1 MSGPAIVTVARDIA
15 ARSSRVFDAWLDPK
29 EASDFLFA
37 TPEGQIVR
45 CDIDARVGGRFLIV
59 DRRADGDAEH
69 HGEFLEIDRPRR
81 LAFLFRGPG
90 TQEGEWSKVTVDLA
104 DAPDGCRLTLT
115 HEIPP
120 EWASY
125 AEPVRH
131 GWTMILNT
139 LGLHMEK
146 KNDRTDD
153 QAR

>member
-1 MSGPAIVTVARDIA
+1 MSDPAIVTVARDIA
-15 ARSSRVFDAWLDPK
+15 APSSRVFDAWLDPQ
-29 EASDFLFA
+29 EASHFLFA
-37 TPEGQIVR
+37 TPEGEIVR
-45 CDIDARVGGRFLIV
+45 CAIDARVGGRFLII

-90 TQEGEWSKVTVDLA
+90 TRDGKWSKVTIDLA
-104 DAPDGCRLTLT
+104 ETPNGCRLMLT

-120 EWASY
+120 EWADH

-139 LGLHMEK
+139 LASKMEK
-146 KNDRTDD
+146 NDD
-153 QAR
+153 